1 MSTTKHASD
10 LEDRYPPGHETRRA
24 IARYLAGLR
33 LEKPYKNTVRVL
45 EIVDDLD
52 ASNQRLGQ
60 ALAAMVREPAD
71 IEPVTISEHDRN
83 EKRVRYTWTVDGQN
97 EN

>member
-10 LEDRYPPGHETRRA
+10 LEDRYPPGHETRQA
-24 IARYLAGLR
+24 VARYLAGLR
-33 LEKPYKNTVRVL
+33 VEKPYKSTVRVL
-45 EIVDDLD
+45 EIVDDLA

-60 ALAAMVREPAD
+60 ALAAMAREPAD
-71 IEPVTISEHDRN
+71 VEPVTVSERDRN
-83 EKRVRYTWTVDGQN
+83 EKRVRYTWEVDGDT